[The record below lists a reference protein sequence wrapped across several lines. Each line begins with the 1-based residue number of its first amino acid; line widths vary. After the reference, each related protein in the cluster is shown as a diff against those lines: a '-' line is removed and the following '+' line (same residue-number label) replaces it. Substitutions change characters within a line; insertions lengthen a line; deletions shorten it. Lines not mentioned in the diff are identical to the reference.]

1 MLRISKRVEYGLMA
15 LQYLS
20 RTGTAAS
27 AREISDATSIPY
39 ELLAKVMQSLK
50 KDGIIDSFQGVRGG
64 YQMLMSP
71 DQITLNRVVEAL
83 DEVTAITECA
93 SDLADHATCDLY
105 DVCTIKDPMKRLQ
118 TKLTESVGNMT
129 IAELL

>member
-1 MLRISKRVEYGLMA
+1 MLKISKRVEYGLMA

-20 RTGTAAS
+20 RTGIAAS

-39 ELLAKVMQSLK
+39 DLLAKVMQSLK

-64 YQMLMSP
+64 YRMLMAP
-71 DQITLNRVVEAL
+71 EQVTLNRVVQAL

-93 SDLADHATCDLY
+93 SDMPDHSKCDLF
-105 DVCTIKDPMKRLQ
+105 DICTIKEPMNKLQ
-118 TKLTESVGNMT
+118 EKLTESVGNMT